1 MPIPSTLA
9 HRLRHFQSGPSN
21 DHRIVNR
28 SLHLAALLL
37 LSSPLAAQSPIANP
51 EQPTIAATSH
61 LVIVPTQVRSANGT
75 PVLSLRTQDFRLTD
89 NGARQTLLA
98 EPLGRQPLAI
108 VVLMQT
114 GGSAPRQFQNY
125 RTFNILLNVL
135 LTTTP
140 NLKIARAPHKVALV
154 TFDSRLRE
162 IWNFP
167 PRIDGLKHAFAHPE
181 GGDSGAAVLDALDCG
196 LALVEQQPP
205 MYRRIVLL
213 LSQSR
218 DNGSQ
223 ADAGRLVRRLAAS
236 NTTVYSLSFAHRSGK
251 PGRAPG
257 TLEEAAQ
264 ALRENPATEAAALSG
279 GEFSPLNQEEDMER
293 ALSLLATDF
302 ANTYLL
308 SFHPSSEQTG
318 LHMLQVQLSGK
329 SAHLGV
335 KARALYWISSP
346 AREEAER

>member
-1 MPIPSTLA
+1 M
-9 HRLRHFQSGPSN
+9 
-21 DHRIVNR
+21 NR
-28 SLHLAALLL
+28 SLHLATLLL
-37 LSSPLAAQSPIANP
+37 LIDPLVAQNPQVRP

-61 LVIVPTQVRSANGT
+61 LVIVPTQVRSANGN
-75 PVLSLRTQDFRLTD
+75 PVLNLRTEDFRLTD
-89 NGARQTLLA
+89 NGAQQALLA
-98 EPLGRQPLAI
+98 EPLDRQPLAI

-125 RTFNILLNVL
+125 RTFNILLNAL

-140 NLKIARAPHKVALV
+140 DVKIARAPHKVALV

-181 GGDSGAAVLDALDCG
+181 GGDSGAAILDALDCG

-205 MYRRIVLL
+205 IYRRIILL
-213 LSQSR
+213 LSQSL

-223 ADAGRLVRRLAAS
+223 AEAGKLVRRLAAS
-236 NTTVYSLSFAHRSGK
+236 NTTIYSLSFAHRTGK
-251 PGRAPG
+251 LRPAPG
-257 TLEEAAQ
+257 NLEEATR
-264 ALRENPATEAAALSG
+264 ALLENPAAEAATLSG
-279 GEFSPLNQEEDMER
+279 GESSPLNQEDDLER
-293 ALSLLATDF
+293 ALSLMASDF

-318 LHMLQVQLSGK
+318 LHTLQVRLSGK
-329 SAHLGV
+329 SPHLGV
-335 KARALYWISSP
+335 KARTLYWISSP
-346 AREEAER
+346 TREEAEK